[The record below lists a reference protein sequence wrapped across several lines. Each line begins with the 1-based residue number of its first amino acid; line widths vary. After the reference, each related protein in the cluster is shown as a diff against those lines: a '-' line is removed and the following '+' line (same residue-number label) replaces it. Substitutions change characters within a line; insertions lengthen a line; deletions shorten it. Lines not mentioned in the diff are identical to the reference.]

1 MLQAAR
7 SKGETMPLSLA
18 YALLALAIVLI
29 VFLVVNRVRGQRFA
43 LVAAVLT
50 FMSMFALFVTMV
62 MFITSRM
69 R

>member
-1 MLQAAR
+1 MMQAAR
-7 SKGETMPLSLA
+7 SKGGTMPLSLA

-29 VFLVVNRVRGQRFA
+29 VFLVVNRVRGPRFA

-69 R
+69 

>member
-1 MLQAAR
+1 
-7 SKGETMPLSLA
+7 MPLSLA

-29 VFLVVNRVRGQRFA
+29 VFLVVNRVRGLGFA

-50 FMSMFALFVTMV
+50 LMSMFALFVTMV

-69 R
+69 

>member
-1 MLQAAR
+1 
-7 SKGETMPLSLA
+7 MPLSLA

-29 VFLVVNRVRGQRFA
+29 VFLVVNRVRGLGFA

-50 FMSMFALFVTMV
+50 LMSMFALFVTMV